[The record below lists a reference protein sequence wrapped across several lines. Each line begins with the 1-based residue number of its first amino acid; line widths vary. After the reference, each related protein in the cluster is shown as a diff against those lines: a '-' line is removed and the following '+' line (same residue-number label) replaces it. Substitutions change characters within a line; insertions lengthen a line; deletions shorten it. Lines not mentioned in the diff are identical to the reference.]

1 MKKLYVRYYKN
12 KRYHQ
17 IGKSV
22 KMVDL
27 LYKSKKPG
35 KRISKQGKVY
45 YEYRRNRSDMP
56 GSRL

>member
-12 KRYHQ
+12 KKYHQ
-17 IGKSV
+17 IGSSV
-22 KMVDL
+22 KVIDL

-56 GSRL
+56 GKRL